1 MATLKILVIQLT
13 HINLLVENKWAATD
27 SFSPLVWIVFSSP
40 LSLYARELISKLLKL
55 CYNYDNESCL
65 DIFLRIS
72 NI

>member
-55 CYNYDNESCL
+55 QARIQDLEMGGE
-65 DIFLRIS
+65 FL
-72 NI
+72 